1 MSRNKKIKK
10 QLVLPD
16 PFFDSILIQKIT
28 NKLIKKGKK
37 TLAHK
42 IMNQTIKE
50 IEKKTQKDPIQIIEQ
65 AIANVTPA
73 LEIKARR
80 IGGAVYSIPLE
91 LDSERGISIAIRW
104 ILNSCNNQSGKPY
117 EIRLSNEL
125 IDASKK
131 MGSAIRKR
139 EETHKIAESNARLM

>member
-10 QLVLPD
+10 QLVIPD

-28 NKLIKKGKK
+28 NKLMKKGKK

-42 IMNQTIKE
+42 IINQTIKE
-50 IEKKTQKDPIQIIEQ
+50 IEKKTQKDPVQIIEQ
-65 AIANVTPA
+65 AIANVAPA
-73 LEIKARR
+73 IEIKARR
-80 IGGAVYSIPLE
+80 IGGAVYSIPIE
-91 LDSERGISIAIRW
+91 LDSERGISVAIRW

-117 EIRLSNEL
+117 ESRLSNEL

-131 MGSAIRKR
+131 IGSAVRKR

>member
-65 AIANVTPA
+65 AIDNVTPA

-80 IGGAVYSIPLE
+80 IGGAVYSIPIE

-131 MGSAIRKR
+131 MGYVKSYQIGLYW
-139 EETHKIAESNARLM
+139 N

>member
-10 QLVLPD
+10 QLIIPD
-16 PFFDSILIQKIT
+16 PFFDSILIKKID
-28 NKLIKKGKK
+28 NKLMKKGKK

-42 IMNQTIKE
+42 IINQTIKE
-50 IEKKTQKDPIQIIEQ
+50 IEKKTQNDPVQIIEQ

-73 LEIKARR
+73 IEIKARR
-80 IGGAVYSIPLE
+80 IGGAVYSIPIE
-91 LDSERGISIAIRW
+91 LDSERGVSVAIRW

-131 MGSAIRKR
+131 IGSAIRKR

>member
-10 QLVLPD
+10 QLVIPD

-28 NKLIKKGKK
+28 NKLMKKGKK

-42 IMNQTIKE
+42 IINQTIKE
-50 IEKKTQKDPIQIIEQ
+50 IEKKTQKDPVQIIEQ

-73 LEIKARR
+73 IEIKARR
-80 IGGAVYSIPLE
+80 IGGAVYSIPIE
-91 LDSERGISIAIRW
+91 LDSDRGISVAIRW

-131 MGSAIRKR
+131 IGSAIRKR

>member
-10 QLVLPD
+10 QLVMPD

-42 IMNQTIKE
+42 IINQTIKE
-50 IEKKTQKDPIQIIEQ
+50 IEKKTQKDPVQIIEQ
-65 AIANVTPA
+65 AIANVAPA
-73 LEIKARR
+73 IEIKARR
-80 IGGAVYSIPLE
+80 IGGAVYSIPIE
-91 LDSERGISIAIRW
+91 LDSERGISVAIRW

>member
-10 QLVLPD
+10 QLVIPD

-28 NKLIKKGKK
+28 NKLMKKGKK

-42 IMNQTIKE
+42 IINQTIKE
-50 IEKKTQKDPIQIIEQ
+50 IEKKTQKDPVQIIEQ
-65 AIANVTPA
+65 AIANAAPA
-73 LEIKARR
+73 IEIKARR
-80 IGGAVYSIPLE
+80 IGGAVYSIPIE
-91 LDSERGISIAIRW
+91 LDSERGISVAIRW

-131 MGSAIRKR
+131 IGSAIRKR

>member
-10 QLVLPD
+10 QLVMPD

-28 NKLIKKGKK
+28 NKLMKKGKK

-42 IMNQTIKE
+42 IINQTIKE
-50 IEKKTQKDPIQIIEQ
+50 IEKKTQKDPVQIIEQ
-65 AIANVTPA
+65 AIANVAPA
-73 LEIKARR
+73 IEIKARR
-80 IGGAVYSIPLE
+80 IGGAVYSIPIE
-91 LDSERGISIAIRW
+91 LDSERGISVAIRW

-131 MGSAIRKR
+131 IGSAIRKR

>member
-10 QLVLPD
+10 QLVIPD

-28 NKLIKKGKK
+28 NKLMKKGKK

-42 IMNQTIKE
+42 IINQTIKE
-50 IEKKTQKDPIQIIEQ
+50 IEKKTQKDPVQIIEQ
-65 AIANVTPA
+65 AIANVAPA
-73 LEIKARR
+73 IEIKARR
-80 IGGAVYSIPLE
+80 IGGAVYSIPIE

-131 MGSAIRKR
+131 IGSAIRKR

>member
-10 QLVLPD
+10 QLIIPD
-16 PFFDSILIQKIT
+16 PFFYIILIQKIA
-28 NKLIKKGKK
+28 NKLMKKGKK

-42 IMNQTIKE
+42 IINQTIKE
-50 IEKKTQKDPIQIIEQ
+50 IEKKTQNDPVQIIEQ
-65 AIANVTPA
+65 AIANVAPA
-73 LEIKARR
+73 IEIKARR
-80 IGGAVYSIPLE
+80 IGGAVYSIPIE
-91 LDSERGISIAIRW
+91 LDSERGVSVAIRW

-117 EIRLSNEL
+117 EIRLANEL

-131 MGSAIRKR
+131 IGSAIRKR

>member
-80 IGGAVYSIPLE
+80 IGGAVYSIPIE

>member
-10 QLVLPD
+10 QLVIPD

-28 NKLIKKGKK
+28 NKLMKKGKK

-42 IMNQTIKE
+42 IINQTIKE

-65 AIANVTPA
+65 AIANVAPA
-73 LEIKARR
+73 IEIKARR
-80 IGGAVYSIPLE
+80 IGGAVYSIPIE
-91 LDSERGISIAIRW
+91 LDSERGISVAIRW

-131 MGSAIRKR
+131 IGSAIRKR

>member
-10 QLVLPD
+10 QLVIPD

-28 NKLIKKGKK
+28 NKLMKKGKK

-42 IMNQTIKE
+42 IINQTIKE
-50 IEKKTQKDPIQIIEQ
+50 IEKKTQKDPVQIIEQ
-65 AIANVTPA
+65 AIANVAPA
-73 LEIKARR
+73 IEIKARR
-80 IGGAVYSIPLE
+80 IGGAVYSIPIE
-91 LDSERGISIAIRW
+91 LDSERGVSVAIRW

-131 MGSAIRKR
+131 IGSAIRKR

>member
-10 QLVLPD
+10 QLVMPD

-28 NKLIKKGKK
+28 NKLMKKGKK

-42 IMNQTIKE
+42 IINRTIKE
-50 IEKKTQKDPIQIIEQ
+50 IEKKTQKDPVQIIEQ
-65 AIANVTPA
+65 AIANVAPA
-73 LEIKARR
+73 IEIKARR
-80 IGGAVYSIPLE
+80 IGGAVYSIPIE
-91 LDSERGISIAIRW
+91 LDSERGISVAIRW

-131 MGSAIRKR
+131 IGSAIRKR